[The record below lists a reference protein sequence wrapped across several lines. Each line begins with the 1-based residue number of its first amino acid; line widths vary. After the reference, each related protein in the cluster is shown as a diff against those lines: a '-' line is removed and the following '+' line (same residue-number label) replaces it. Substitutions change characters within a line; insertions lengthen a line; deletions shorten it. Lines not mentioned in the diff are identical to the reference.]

1 MDEFQKKHFHEQKQT
16 DIKHHGDIFNLPN
29 WQKKFKSV
37 KTQFLKTKNMYTLWK
52 DSESIHQTYALKK
65 CIV

>member
-1 MDEFQKKHFHEQKQT
+1 MVTFLICQIGK
-16 DIKHHGDIFNLPN
+16 
-29 WQKKFKSV
+29 KKFKSV